1 MLILTRNNR
10 RFLFRSVLTAT
21 ISCLTVIVK
30 KRPQYLKPAMNAF
43 KSWRK
48 TKTKDDSPVMLRNV
62 DKALKL
68 AFVSLIRYKPH
79 KCVKVL

>member
-1 MLILTRNNR
+1 MSKSFKGKHLSITIDLWS
-10 RFLFRSVLTAT
+10 LFIRSVLTAT

-30 KRPQYLKPAMNAF
+30 KRPQYLKSVMNAF

-62 DKALKL
+62 EKALKL
-68 AFVSLIRYKPH
+68 AFVSLIR
-79 KCVKVL
+79 